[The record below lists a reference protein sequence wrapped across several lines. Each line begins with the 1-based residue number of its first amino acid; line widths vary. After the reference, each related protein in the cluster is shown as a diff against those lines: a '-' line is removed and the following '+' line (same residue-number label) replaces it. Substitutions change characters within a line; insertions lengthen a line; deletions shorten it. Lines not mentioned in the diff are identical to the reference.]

1 MVRTLLVTGLAPPA
15 RRTGAGA
22 TDRVAGGRVVAGT
35 GVAAGGS
42 PPPRGTGDRAGPA
55 TVTS

>member
-1 MVRTLLVTGLAPPA
+1 MVRTLLVAGLTPPA

-35 GVAAGGS
+35 AVATGGS
-42 PPPRGTGDRAGPA
+42 PPAWWTGDGAGPA